1 MTPTA
6 MHSQMTANVP
16 RNAAA
21 TDAVS
26 SAGPSGMI
34 PATAGTANVRNTT
47 AAQADDTPALLRGM
61 ALSHSFS
68 TYPTHI

>member
-1 MTPTA
+1 
-6 MHSQMTANVP
+6 MHSQMTTNVP

-21 TDAVS
+21 TDAAS
-26 SAGPSGMI
+26 STGPSGTI
-34 PATAGTANVRNTT
+34 PTTAGTANVRNTM

-61 ALSHSFS
+61 VLSHSFS